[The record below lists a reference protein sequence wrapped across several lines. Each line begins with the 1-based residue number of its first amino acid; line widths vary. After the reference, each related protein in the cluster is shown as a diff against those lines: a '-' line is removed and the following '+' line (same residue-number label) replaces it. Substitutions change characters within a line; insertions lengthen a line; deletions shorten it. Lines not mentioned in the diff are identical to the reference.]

1 MAADPFAVR
10 RAGMEFV
17 TVMQKVLDHIQ
28 KRRQGY
34 VEELVDFLAI
44 PSVSTDPAQAAEV
57 RRCAGYCRERL
68 SEIGFPDAEVI
79 DTDGHPVVYAE
90 WLGAPEAPTVLF
102 YGHYDVQPVDPI
114 ELWTTPPFEAT
125 VRDGRIFARGSADD
139 KGQVFA
145 HWKAWEAHL
154 AAHGRL
160 PCNVKVLLEGE
171 EEIGSEH
178 LGPFIEENRERLAA
192 DVVMI
197 SDSPMFAAGV
207 PSLCYGLRGLCYME
221 IHVQGASS
229 DLHSGSFGGAV
240 ANPALALA
248 EILATLKDHERHVS
262 IAGFYDRVR
271 PLSDEERSEF
281 RKLPFDEH
289 GYRQELGVSELV
301 GEAGFTTLER
311 VWARPTLDVNGMVSG
326 FIGQGAKT
334 VLPARASAKVSMRL
348 VPDQDPDEVAYLF
361 RRHVEGV
368 SPPGVTVRVE
378 KLHGAE
384 PYLAPIDH
392 PANRAAR
399 RALDRAFGADVVMT
413 REGGSIPIT
422 TTFRERL
429 GLTSIL
435 MGFGTPDENAHA
447 PDENLVLEN
456 FQCGVVAAAHFY
468 HEYAAEGKP

>member
-1 MAADPFAVR
+1 MTTPPFADR
-10 RAGMEFV
+10 RAPVEFV
-17 TVMQKVLDHIQ
+17 LPMQKVLDHIRGQ
-28 KRRQGY
+28 RDGY
-34 VEELVDFLAI
+34 VEELGEFLAI
-44 PSVSTDPAQAAEV
+44 PSVSTDPARAGDV
-57 RRCAGYCRERL
+57 RRCAEYCRDRL
-68 SEIGFPDAEVI
+68 SGIGFSQAELI

-90 WLGAPEAPTVLF
+90 WLDAPEAPTVLF

-114 ELWTTPPFEAT
+114 DLWTTPPFEAT

-160 PCNVKVLLEGE
+160 PCNVKVLIEGE

-178 LGPFIEENRERLAA
+178 LMPFIEANQERLAA

-221 IHVQGASS
+221 IHVQGARS

-262 IAGFYDRVR
+262 IEGFYDRVR
-271 PLSDEERSEF
+271 PISDEERSEF
-281 RKLPFDEH
+281 RKLPFDESA
-289 GYRQELGVSELV
+289 YRRELGVSELE

-311 VWARPTLDVNGMVSG
+311 IWARPTLDVNGIVSG
-326 FIGQGAKT
+326 FTGQGAKT

-348 VPDQDPDEVAYLF
+348 VPDQDPDQIAELF
-361 RRHVEGV
+361 RHHVETV
-368 SPPGVTVRVE
+368 SPSGVTVRVE
-378 KLHGAE
+378 TLHGTR

-392 PANRAAR
+392 PANQAAR
-399 RALDRAFGADVVMT
+399 RALEKAFKADAVMT
-413 REGGSIPIT
+413 REGGSIPVT
-422 TTFRERL
+422 TTFQERL
-429 GLTSIL
+429 GVTSIL

-456 FQCGVVAAAHFY
+456 FHGGIVTAAHFY
-468 HEYAAEGKP
+468 NEYARTD